1 MSREVT
7 DDGIMPLSEN
17 RRIFRT
23 QTLSLFLRTIRIK
36 KKTSTYTYRLV
47 YFFLDNRRRVVY
59 LPVGKIGKGRSIMT
73 IDGYPVMSESRTVR
87 GKRPR
92 KRKGATLQ
100 PEASEAKP
108 EGHIREE
115 LMKAA
120 LDLFTQRGYSA
131 TTVRELVEAAGVTK
145 PVLYYYFASKEGLF
159 LELMRTHFGRLEAVV
174 DVYRKGEG
182 SVRKRLTSML
192 DKGFVYIQ
200 QDRDFIRLM
209 HAVYYGP
216 PGEAPYFDFDAYHQR
231 YHDLIAKFLKEGIE
245 RGEFRFGNAGDMAWI
260 ILGTME
266 IAIEDQIC
274 CQASRIDRNTLK
286 RLLNLVFDGLAA
298 DNDKRK
304 GKNV

>member
-1 MSREVT
+1 MIKDVQPVKPESQAAS
-7 DDGIMPLSEN
+7 MK
-17 RRIFRT
+17 RRW
-23 QTLSLFLRTIRIK
+23 K
-36 KKTSTYTYRLV
+36 
-47 YFFLDNRRRVVY
+47 
-59 LPVGKIGKGRSIMT
+59 PKGSVLRSI
-73 IDGYPVMSESRTVR
+73 
-87 GKRPR
+87 
-92 KRKGATLQ
+92 
-100 PEASEAKP
+100 ASDAKP
-108 EGHIREE
+108 EGQLREK
-115 LMKAA
+115 LMEAA
-120 LDLFTQRGYSA
+120 LTLFTQRGYSA

-145 PVLYYYFASKEGLF
+145 PVLYYYFGSKEGLF
-159 LELMRTHFGRLEAVV
+159 LELMRTHFGRLEAAV

-182 SVRKRLTSML
+182 SIRKRLTSIL

-245 RGEFRFGNAGDMAWI
+245 RGEFRSGNAGDMAWI
-260 ILGTME
+260 VLGTME